1 MTGRCARGPV
11 PYPDGMP
18 LTQYRKAELTEKIAA
33 GERLDYADGVDLY
46 AADDLAWLGG
56 LANGV
61 RTAKNSDITY
71 FNVNRHL
78 NLTNVCS
85 GLVRVLLVRA
95 QAGTG

>member
-1 MTGRCARGPV
+1 MTGHRRGPV

-18 LTQYRKAELTEKIAA
+18 LTQSRKAELTEKIAA
-33 GERLDYADGVDLY
+33 GERLDYADGVLIPY

-56 LANGV
+56 TASGV
-61 RTAKNSDITY
+61 RTAKNGGIHY

-85 GLVRVLLVRA
+85 A
-95 QAGTG
+95 SCAYYWSSASGTG